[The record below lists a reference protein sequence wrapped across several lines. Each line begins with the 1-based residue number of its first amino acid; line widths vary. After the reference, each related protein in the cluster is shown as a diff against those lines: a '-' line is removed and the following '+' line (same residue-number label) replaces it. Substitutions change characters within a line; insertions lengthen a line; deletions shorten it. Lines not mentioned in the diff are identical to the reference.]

1 MIYLGCDH
9 GGWALKQQLR
19 DYLQKQGYAV
29 QDCGNVVEDSADN
42 FTDFV
47 LPVVKGVQADPA
59 NRGILI
65 CGSGIGVSI
74 AANHYVGIRAA
85 LVHNVEYA
93 TLARRHNDANI
104 LCLGGRFVTFAEAQ
118 PMVEAFLT
126 TPLDANPKYKHR
138 MNIADGSAK

>member
-9 GGWALKQQLR
+9 GGWDLKEQLR
-19 DYLQKQGYAV
+19 DYLQRQGYPV
-29 QDCGNVVEDSADN
+29 TDCGNVVADANDN

-47 LPVVKGVQADPA
+47 LPVVQGVLANPA

-74 AANHYVGIRAA
+74 AANHHVGIRAA

-93 TLARRHNDANI
+93 TLARRHNDANV
-104 LCLGGRFVTFAEAQ
+104 LCLGGRFVSVADAVK
-118 PMVEAFLT
+118 MVDAFLNT
-126 TPLDANPKYKHR
+126 ALDADPKYKHR
-138 MNIADGSAK
+138 MNIADGSEQ